1 MSESRWNVTEIDRR
15 EYDGVGVF
23 VTGAASGIG
32 AAVARR
38 FASAGA
44 KVAVV
49 DRDAD
54 GATRLAEEVGG
65 VAIVANVADASAVDA
80 AVATAIETLGGLA
93 VVVNN
98 AGVGDLRPL
107 HLLDDKTFR
116 RLVDVNF
123 SAVFY
128 AMRAVVP
135 HLLERGG
142 GTIVNVASQSGIG
155 PTRNEAVY
163 SVAKAATIAL
173 TKSGALEYGPSIRV
187 NCVAP
192 GFVATPLTGLF
203 QAEPETFEPIRSST
217 PLQRMGTADEIA
229 EIVAFLA
236 SERSSFITGQTIV
249 ADGGNS
255 LPQAGTD
262 PTLAGLWSRFSG
274 D

>member
-1 MSESRWNVTEIDRR
+1 MGEVRALE
-15 EYDGVGVF
+15 GVGAV

-38 FASAGA
+38 LAAEGA

-54 GATRLAEEVGG
+54 GAVAVAGEVGG
-65 VAIVANVADASAVDA
+65 VAIVANVADPDA
-80 AVATAIETLGGLA
+80 ITAAMTQAIDELGGIGVL
-93 VVVNN
+93 VNN

-142 GTIVNVASQSGIG
+142 GTIVNVASQSGLG

-163 SVAKAATIAL
+163 SAAKAATIAL
-173 TKSGALEYGPSIRV
+173 TKSGALEYGPTVRV

-192 GFVATPLTGLF
+192 GFVATPLTVLF
-203 QAEPETFEPIRSST
+203 QAEPETFEPIRRST
-217 PLQRMGTADEIA
+217 PLQRMGTAEEIA

-236 SERSSFITGQTIV
+236 TDRSSFITGQTIV

-255 LPQAGTD
+255 LPQSGTD

-274 D
+274 